1 MSHRLIRSALPLIH
15 LAKTLRSSAHPD
27 TVAL

>member
-1 MSHRLIRSALPLIH
+1 MSHRLIRSALPLIL
-15 LAKTLRSSAHPD
+15 LANTLRSSTHPD